1 MARGSVHVPGRDD
14 FLPLTGGTVSGK
26 LTVTDGIVGN
36 VTGNL
41 KGDVEGNVT
50 GNVTGDV
57 TGNLTGNVTGNVTGS
72 SSQWCGKPLR
82 LQNNSAGTILLVL
95 SGDQQSVDYITV
107 GQITQDLDNRI
118 RDCEAKYTAIAKTTE
133 KLLRTS
139 TFNVSGSTLIDNK
152 LSYNFATMSSDVAF
166 IRFSSSS
173 SASKLLRGSSTYVS
187 MDVYYNGGNPSE
199 GDWTS
204 ISLRCTF
211 NRNGVLNIVDENHN
225 LYLNMCDGRNAKFS
239 GTIYQYKYLA

>member
-1 MARGSVHVPGRDD
+1 MAYGSVNVPMRSDY
-14 FLPLTGGTVSGK
+14 LPLTGGTVDGK
-26 LTVTDGIVGN
+26 LTVTGTI
-36 VTGNL
+36 
-41 KGDVEGNVT
+41 T
-50 GNVTGDV
+50 GNVIGDLN
-57 TGNLTGNVTGNVTGS
+57 GNASTATNASKWNGKVLRQNHNATDTWIPVFSGNY
-72 SSQWCGKPLR
+72 
-82 LQNNSAGTILLVL
+82 
-95 SGDQQSVDYITV
+95 VDYV
-107 GQITQDLDNRI
+107 LKSEITQDLDNRI

-133 KLLRTS
+133 TLLRTS

-173 SASKLLRGSSTYVS
+173 ASKLLRGSSTYVS
-187 MDVYYNGGNPSE
+187 MSVYCYGGNPGE

-211 NRNGVLNIVDENHN
+211 NQNGVLNIVDENHN
-225 LYLNMCDGRNAKFS
+225 LYLNMYDGRNAKFS